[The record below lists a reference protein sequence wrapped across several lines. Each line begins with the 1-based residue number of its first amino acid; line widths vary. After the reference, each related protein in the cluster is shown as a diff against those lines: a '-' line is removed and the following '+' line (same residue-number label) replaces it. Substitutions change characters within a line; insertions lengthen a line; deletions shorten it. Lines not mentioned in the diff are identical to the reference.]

1 MKRSEGSL
9 RQKALKLGIGHLQE
23 PRRGR
28 LYGSCHTSMSG
39 PHRPIALRRC
49 LVEILKRRDRLTT
62 AELAGIAYGSSLSAP
77 DIIGAQLHSW
87 SRRGALRRLVA
98 KGKVMIGPYRR
109 RKVFELG
116 EREAR

>member
-1 MKRSEGSL
+1 MGRTDRSRFGGDLS
-9 RQKALKLGIGHLQE
+9 KSSSA
-23 PRRGR
+23 
-28 LYGSCHTSMSG
+28 S
-39 PHRPIALRRC
+39 
-49 LVEILKRRDRLTT
+49 DRLTA
-62 AELAGIAYGSSLSAP
+62 AELVGIAYGSSLFAP

-116 EREAR
+116 ERSPVGD

>member
-1 MKRSEGSL
+1 
-9 RQKALKLGIGHLQE
+9 
-23 PRRGR
+23 
-28 LYGSCHTSMSG
+28 
-39 PHRPIALRRC
+39 
-49 LVEILKRRDRLTT
+49 
-62 AELAGIAYGSSLSAP
+62 LSAP

-98 KGKVMIGPYRR
+98 KGKVKMIGRYRR